1 VIVWTIVGILLVLIV
16 NIIMFFVAYRWLKQT
31 VEDYLHEKE
40 YEYQKLLEDMEQEK
54 IHMRAYMESLASVYR
69 DYLKR
74 VDTIVERL
82 VDVQWKEFDKDARD
96 IIMLYLK
103 GYNINEIVAKLGVP
117 KETVKFT
124 LMVALGREGDDDA

>member
-1 VIVWTIVGILLVLIV
+1 MIVWTIVGILLVLIV